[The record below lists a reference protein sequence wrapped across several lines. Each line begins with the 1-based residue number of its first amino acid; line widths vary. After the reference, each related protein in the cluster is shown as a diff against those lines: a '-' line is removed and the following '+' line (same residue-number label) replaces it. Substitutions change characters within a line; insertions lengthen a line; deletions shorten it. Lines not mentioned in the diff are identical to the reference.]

1 MTEQAVK
8 DVLTEVDPTDKM
20 APVDTDNLTLDELA
34 LLLNTERLQD
44 LQAKTEKELLELK
57 DRQDDVGVLHDL
69 MKAINNAI
77 NDDGGIDL
85 NSPEIQE
92 LLEKAKKLGITP
104 PDGKIELD
112 KDERIRF
119 IENIR
124 WTVDDLNVKNDMQLQ
139 TVTRLTNERYESY
152 QMARA
157 IMKPLHDSKT
167 NMARAIAGK

>member
-1 MTEQAVK
+1 MAEQAVE
-8 DVLTEVDPTDKM
+8 DVVSGVDAIDKM
-20 APVDTDNLTLDELA
+20 EAIDPNNLTLDQLA
-34 LLLNTERLQD
+34 LLLNTERLED
-44 LQAKTEKELLELK
+44 LQTKTEKELLELK
-57 DRQDDVGVLHDL
+57 DRQDDVALLHDL

-77 NDDGGIDL
+77 DADGGIDL

-92 LLEKAKKLGITP
+92 LLEKVKKLGITP
-104 PDGKIELD
+104 PDGKTELD

-167 NMARAIAGK
+167 NMARAISGR